1 MKYSCY
7 QESSV
12 IHGWF
17 VYWVLVEK
25 CAACQNSVIRFR
37 MALFSFLPCLMRKGV
52 AKSEAILALIDTF
65 QELHLKR

>member
-12 IHGWF
+12 IYGWF

-25 CAACQNSVIRFR
+25 RVACQNSVIRFR
-37 MALFSFLPCLMRKGV
+37 MASSSFFTLLN
-52 AKSEAILALIDTF
+52 A
-65 QELHLKR
+65 